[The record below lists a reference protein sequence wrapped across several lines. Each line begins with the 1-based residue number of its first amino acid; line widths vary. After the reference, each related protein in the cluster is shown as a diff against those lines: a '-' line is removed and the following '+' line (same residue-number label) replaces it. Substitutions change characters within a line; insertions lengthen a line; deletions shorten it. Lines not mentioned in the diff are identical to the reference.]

1 MAHTHGGQI
10 VGRCREVE
18 GKGGSNR
25 LVNEAA
31 RDGVGKHG
39 EVRSTR
45 NTGEVRR
52 EWEGAVGRRLHSPR
66 RYVLL

>member
-1 MAHTHGGQI
+1 M
-10 VGRCREVE
+10 
-18 GKGGSNR
+18 
-25 LVNEAA
+25 NEAA

-52 EWEGAVGRRLHSPR
+52 EREGAVGRRLHSPR